1 MDIHLNG
8 NTVCV
13 KYYRDDIHKI
23 TTFHFQS
30 KQHRPTGMPVDLTQA
45 ADMRMTPESLA
56 ADHRRYQAQAAAA
69 LTAASMQQQ
78 PSTAPPHGSGGVPL
92 HQLDLQRSRGRG
104 IPDRPEHLTPHP
116 PPPPPDTRYSV
127 SLCLC
132 VASLAWD
139 RLSVCLWP
147 ALIYCMCVYV
157 CQCVLGCY
165 VSLTANIMCTVGDKT
180 SSGVHYFL
188 LSHVDFETHR
198 FFF

>member
-1 MDIHLNG
+1 
-8 NTVCV
+8 
-13 KYYRDDIHKI
+13 
-23 TTFHFQS
+23 
-30 KQHRPTGMPVDLTQA
+30 MPVDLTQA

-92 HQLDLQRSRGRG
+92 HHQSPQSHQLDLQRARGRG

-132 VASLAWD
+132 DASVAWD
-139 RLSVCLWP
+139 RLSVYLWP
-147 ALIYCMCVYV
+147 ALMHCMCVYV
-157 CQCVLGCY
+157 CMSMCVRMLC
-165 VSLTANIMCTVGDKT
+165 IP
-180 SSGVHYFL
+180 SSKYHVHC
-188 LSHVDFETHR
+188 R
-198 FFF
+198 

>member
-1 MDIHLNG
+1 MDIHLKG
-8 NTVCV
+8 NTDCV
-13 KYYRDDIHKI
+13 KYSCDDIPKI

-30 KQHRPTGMPVDLTQA
+30 KHHRPTGMPVDLTQA

-92 HQLDLQRSRGRG
+92 HQLDLQRARGRG
-104 IPDRPEHLTPHP
+104 IPDRPEHITAHP
-116 PPPPPDTRYSV
+116 PPPPPNSRYSV

-139 RLSVCLWP
+139 WLSVCIWP
-147 ALIYCMCVYV
+147 ALIYCMCV
-157 CQCVLGCY
+157 CMSMCVRILCIPDSKY
-165 VSLTANIMCTVGDKT
+165 H
-180 SSGVHYFL
+180 VHC
-188 LSHVDFETHR
+188 R
-198 FFF
+198 